1 LYDTGPKLLF
11 ITCTSG
17 TTVRERERLVLDID
31 AAVGA
36 LAVSHPDRVPV
47 LRAMCRAA
55 KQAERW
61 RLNIGEFDVEMVKL
75 ELGGRLPGNLSFFTG
90 RGLIVRNDEGR
101 RRYYQMP
108 QRLAIEQ
115 ALSRL
120 HECEL
125 VDPLTPCCGRRAAP
139 D

>member
-1 LYDTGPKLLF
+1 M
-11 ITCTSG
+11 
-17 TTVRERERLVLDID
+17 LDID

-47 LRAMCRAA
+47 LRAMCRVA

-101 RRYYQMP
+101 KRYYQMP

-115 ALSRL
+115 ALTRL
-120 HECEL
+120 DDFGL
-125 VDPLTPCCGRRAAP
+125 VTRWPSDVGR
-139 D
+139 